1 MICSH
6 NIYLQLLTMD
16 GYHNICSVKKSVNI
30 KEGNK
35 LGPIVCSVYCH
46 PNCNFVWQNRRT
58 ADSFSAISSSQSLE
72 IYNIAREQSGKYRCR
87 FNQQKNCPLS
97 SCFARQSCSLDD
109 SKLNRQ
115 WDQACFLLLY

>member
-1 MICSH
+1 MCIS
-6 NIYLQLLTMD
+6 NVKQKFKKKLILLTD
-16 GYHNICSVKKSVNI
+16 GPDRPVLSPSLKSVNI

-87 FNQQKNCPLS
+87 FNHPNDAS
-97 SCFARQSCSLDD
+97 RF
-109 SKLNRQ
+109 NRT
-115 WDQACFLLLY
+115 DVMVTVHCK